1 MITNLELGVFY
12 LKKIYSSNRP
22 IWINYYIIFL
32 KNKTFF
38 YKIGKLKKR
47 RIMLIV
53 LAGTIGAGKSSL
65 AAALGEH
72 LGTEVFYESVDN
84 NPVLD
89 LYYQDPKKYAFLLQI
104 FFLNKR
110 FQSIK
115 EAYRA
120 DNNVLDRSIFED
132 ELFLTLNYKNG
143 NVTETELNIYKELLA
158 NMLEE
163 LDGMPKKS
171 PDLLVYIDVS
181 FEKMLDRISKRGRH
195 FEQIEDNPK
204 LYQYY
209 QQVHGEYPSW
219 YKNYNV
225 SPKIRID
232 GNQLDFVSNVDDLQ
246 TVFNMIDSELL
257 RLGLL

>member
-1 MITNLELGVFY
+1 
-12 LKKIYSSNRP
+12 
-22 IWINYYIIFL
+22 
-32 KNKTFF
+32 
-38 YKIGKLKKR
+38 
-47 RIMLIV
+47 MLIV

-65 AAALGEH
+65 AASLGEH
-72 LGTEVFYESVDN
+72 LGTQVFYEAVDN

-115 EAYRA
+115 EAYKA
-120 DNNVLDRSIFED
+120 DNNILDRSIFED

-143 NVTETELNIYKELLA
+143 NVTKTELDIYKELLA

-163 LDGMPKKS
+163 LEGMPKKS

-181 FEKMLDRISKRGRH
+181 FDKMLERISKRGRS
-195 FEQIEDNPK
+195 FEQISDNPE
-204 LYQYY
+204 LYEYY
-209 QQVHGEYPSW
+209 QQVHGEYPDW
-219 YKNYNV
+219 YENYSI

-232 GNQLDFVSNVDDLQ
+232 GDKLDFVKNPEDLQ
-246 TVFNMIDSELL
+246 TVFDMVDQELKKL
-257 RLGLL
+257 NLL

>member
-1 MITNLELGVFY
+1 
-12 LKKIYSSNRP
+12 
-22 IWINYYIIFL
+22 
-32 KNKTFF
+32 
-38 YKIGKLKKR
+38 
-47 RIMLIV
+47 MLIV

-65 AAALGEH
+65 AAALGQH
-72 LGTEVFYESVDN
+72 LGTDVFYEAVDN

-115 EAYRA
+115 EAYKA
-120 DNNVLDRSIFED
+120 NNNVLDRSIFED

-143 NVTETELNIYKELLA
+143 NVTKTELDIYKELLA

-163 LDGMPKKS
+163 LEGMPKKR

-181 FEKMLDRISKRGRH
+181 FDKMLERIDKRGRS
-195 FEQIEDNPK
+195 FEQVDSNPE
-204 LYQYY
+204 LYDYY
-209 QQVHGEYPSW
+209 KQVHSKYLEW
-219 YKNYNV
+219 YENYDV

-232 GNQLDFVSNVDDLQ
+232 GNKLDFVKNPEDLQ
-246 TVFNMIDSELL
+246 HVLDTIDSELQKL
-257 RLGLL
+257 DLL

>member
-1 MITNLELGVFY
+1 
-12 LKKIYSSNRP
+12 
-22 IWINYYIIFL
+22 
-32 KNKTFF
+32 
-38 YKIGKLKKR
+38 
-47 RIMLIV
+47 MLIV

-65 AAALGEH
+65 AASLGEH
-72 LGTEVFYESVDN
+72 LGTQVFYEAVDN

-115 EAYRA
+115 EAYKA
-120 DNNVLDRSIFED
+120 DNNILDRSIFED

-143 NVTETELNIYKELLA
+143 NVTKTELDIYKELLA

-163 LDGMPKKS
+163 LEGMPKKS

-181 FEKMLDRISKRGRH
+181 FDKMLERISKRGRS
-195 FEQIEDNPK
+195 FEQIADNPE
-204 LYQYY
+204 LYEYY
-209 QQVHGEYPSW
+209 QQVHGEYPDW
-219 YKNYNV
+219 YENYSV

-232 GNQLDFVSNVDDLQ
+232 GDKLDFVKNPEDLQ
-246 TVFNMIDSELL
+246 TVFDMVDQELKKL
-257 RLGLL
+257 NLL

>member
-1 MITNLELGVFY
+1 
-12 LKKIYSSNRP
+12 
-22 IWINYYIIFL
+22 
-32 KNKTFF
+32 
-38 YKIGKLKKR
+38 
-47 RIMLIV
+47 MLIV

-72 LGTEVFYESVDN
+72 LGTEVFYEAVDN

-115 EAYRA
+115 EAYKA

-143 NVTETELNIYKELLA
+143 NVTRTELDIYKELLS

-163 LDGMPKKS
+163 LEGMPKKS
-171 PDLLVYIDVS
+171 PDLLIYIDVS
-181 FEKMLDRISKRGRH
+181 FEKMLERITKRGRSY
-195 FEQIEDNPK
+195 EQIADNPD
-204 LYQYY
+204 LYEYY
-209 QQVHGEYPSW
+209 QQVHDEYPNW
-219 YKNYNV
+219 YDNYDA

-232 GNQLDFVSNVDDLQ
+232 GNKLDFVNNVEDLQ
-246 TVFNMIDSELL
+246 YVFDLIDAQLEK
-257 RLGLL
+257 LGLL

>member
-1 MITNLELGVFY
+1 
-12 LKKIYSSNRP
+12 
-22 IWINYYIIFL
+22 
-32 KNKTFF
+32 
-38 YKIGKLKKR
+38 
-47 RIMLIV
+47 MLIV

-72 LGTEVFYESVDN
+72 LGTEVFYEAVDN

-115 EAYRA
+115 EAYKA

-143 NVTETELNIYKELLA
+143 NVTKTELDIYKELLS

-163 LDGMPKKS
+163 LEGMPKKS
-171 PDLLVYIDVS
+171 PDLLIYIDVS
-181 FEKMLDRISKRGRH
+181 FEKMLERITKRGRSY
-195 FEQIEDNPK
+195 EQIADNPD
-204 LYQYY
+204 LYEYY
-209 QQVHGEYPSW
+209 QQVHDEYPNW
-219 YKNYNV
+219 YDNYDA

-232 GNQLDFVSNVDDLQ
+232 GNKLDFVNNVEDLQ
-246 TVFNMIDSELL
+246 YVFDLIDAQLEK
-257 RLGLL
+257 LGLL